1 MVKSPKLFVV
11 SGPTA
16 AGKGTLLKLL
26 REKRP
31 DLAFPV
37 SATTRSPRAGEIDGV
52 HYHFISDERFT
63 ELVDEDAFLEWAHVH
78 DHRYG
83 TLKSEIEDRIA
94 SGNSVILEIDIQGA
108 LNVKRVYPDAVL
120 IFIVAPS
127 IEVMEQRLCARGTED
142 EDQIRIR
149 LATARVELGYADSYD
164 VVIVNDIR
172 ETAAQELADTI
183 SSYENMNGGSE

>member
-1 MVKSPKLFVV
+1 MRHPRLFVV

-16 AGKGTLLKLL
+16 AGKGTLLKLV

-63 ELVDEDAFLEWAHVH
+63 ELVEEGAFLEWAHVH

-83 TLKSEIEDRIA
+83 TLKSEIDDRIA

-120 IFIVAPS
+120 IFIIAPS
-127 IEVMEQRLCARGTED
+127 IEEMERRLRDRGTED
-142 EDQIRIR
+142 EEEIRIR
-149 LATARVELGYADSYD
+149 LATARVELRYADSYD
-164 VVIVNDIR
+164 VVVVNDVR
-172 ETAAQELADTI
+172 ERAAQELEDAI
-183 SSYENMNGGSE
+183 SFYEEKNGGCE

>member
-63 ELVDEDAFLEWAHVH
+63 ELVNEDAFLEWAHVH

-127 IEVMEQRLCARGTED
+127 IEVMEQRLRARGTED